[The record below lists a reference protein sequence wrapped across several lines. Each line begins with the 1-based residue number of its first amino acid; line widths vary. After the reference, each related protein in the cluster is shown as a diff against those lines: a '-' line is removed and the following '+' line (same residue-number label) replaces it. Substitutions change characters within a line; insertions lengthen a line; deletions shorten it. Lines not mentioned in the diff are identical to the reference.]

1 MNEINVGDIVQAKYN
16 SGEYVG
22 EVIEERGNFT
32 LVQVLAI
39 LKHPT
44 QGDLHNPGAV
54 DGVAFHERKA
64 LAHREK
70 MNARKRTIRLYDGEV
85 PPYIAS
91 LKTAVEQLKSVL
103 QTEDSSYNQ
112 KALEKLASLEKDFYH
127 KIYEREH
134 T

>member
-16 SGEYVG
+16 CVYYVC

-44 QGDLHNPGAV
+44 QGDLHTPGAV
-54 DGVAFHERKA
+54 DGVAYHERKA

-91 LKTAVEQLKSVL
+91 LKTAVE
-103 QTEDSSYNQ
+103 
-112 KALEKLASLEKDFYH
+112 KLNLV
-127 KIYEREH
+127 
-134 T
+134 